1 MTVKDDMAMVF
12 VELFQED
19 RVKSEDHV
27 GLYLFIVPM
36 SLVLAC
42 TALEISKDVRGF
54 DSRSQ
59 NPKTP
64 MGCQF
69 RLGSSIF
76 GISGPKTTTSFGG
89 FDCGGETA
97 RDEKH
102 RTKACNKVD
111 G

>member
-42 TALEISKDVRGF
+42 TAREISKDVRGF
-54 DSRSQ
+54 DGEIAILPSHKAHFKILP
-59 NPKTP
+59 PKNN
-64 MGCQF
+64 
-69 RLGSSIF
+69 
-76 GISGPKTTTSFGG
+76 GIPDFTRKI
-89 FDCGGETA
+89 
-97 RDEKH
+97 
-102 RTKACNKVD
+102 
-111 G
+111 